1 MNASCHGY
9 DISHARRSTIDHP
22 DTIICTTPAERE
34 EGKEGGEGGRGR
46 REGKEGGEMIM
57 QGGGDEGSLSQ

>member
-34 EGKEGGEGGRGR
+34 EGKEGGEGGREDDNAGR
-46 REGKEGGEMIM
+46 
-57 QGGGDEGSLSQ
+57 GGDEGSLSQ